1 MKKLVLGIALLGA
14 LTIISCSNDD
24 DTVITQ
30 PETVNLRVTI
40 ENVLTPSAYFSGGLA
55 AVPLG
60 ETEPGPIFPGGAYE
74 FSFDAGPNVLPGDG
88 GTRVNFLTMF
98 VQSNDLFLSPDGE
111 GIALF
116 DAMGNPNSGDVTNQ
130 VKLWDAGTEV
140 NEITGSANQKPQQA
154 PDAADQGVDE
164 NGVVT
169 EIVGNTDGINV
180 LPDVDEVA
188 QVTLTHNGGTNF
200 TLRIENVSTMTT
212 IATPAQGAGT
222 TAGVPMSPV
231 VYTIHTSSNPFFV
244 TGEAASTGVEDIA
257 EDGFAMVENMRVMQN
272 SGLIIP
278 ISPGVWA
285 VHDQGVNPLFTSGQ
299 ADNGEGLEGI
309 AEDGTPGDL
318 ATALSTKTGVSSN
331 ALFNTPVGASAPGPV
346 GPGASYSFDITATQG
361 DYLSFATM
369 QIQSNDWIYTFSQG
383 GISLFNGDTPVTGD
397 VTSSVKLYDVGT
409 EADEF
414 PGAGLNQ
421 VIRQSALNTGPA
433 DSNTMVREVSPFPA
447 NVPPVQNVVRVTITQ
462 L

>member
-1 MKKLVLGIALLGA
+1 MKKLIFGLALLC
-14 LTIISCSNDD
+14 LITVSCSNDD
-24 DTVITQ
+24 DGTIINQ
-30 PETVNLRVTI
+30 PESVNLKVTI
-40 ENVLTPSAYFSGGLA
+40 ENVLTPSTYFSGGLA
-55 AVPLG
+55 ATPIG
-60 ETEPGPIFPGGAYE
+60 ETTPGPIFPGGAYE

-140 NEITGSANQKPQQA
+140 NEVTGSANQKPQQA
-154 PDAADQGVDE
+154 ADASDQGVDE

-169 EIVGNTDGINV
+169 EITGNTDGVNV

-200 TLRIENVSTMTT
+200 TLRIENISTMTT
-212 IATPAQGAGT
+212 IATPAQGSGT
-222 TAGVPMSPV
+222 TAAVPMSPA
-231 VYTIHTSSNPFFV
+231 VYTIHTSPNPFFE
-244 TGEAASTGVEDIA
+244 TGEAASEGVEDIA
-257 EDGFAMVENMRVMQN
+257 EDGFAMVENMRVLDN

-285 VHDQGVNPLFTSGQ
+285 VHDQGINPLFTSGQ
-299 ADNGEGLEGI
+299 PDNGEGLEGI
-309 AEDGTPGDL
+309 AEDGTPSNL
-318 ATALSTKTGVSSN
+318 AVVLSTKMGVSSS
-331 ALFNTPVGASAPGPV
+331 ALFNTPVGTSTPGAV
-346 GPGASYSFDITATQG
+346 GPGDSYSFDITAKQG

-369 QIQSNDWIYTFSQG
+369 SIQSNDWIYTFSQG
-383 GISLFNGDTPVTGD
+383 GISLFNGANPVTGD
-397 VTSSVKLYDVGT
+397 VTSNVKLYDVGT
-409 EADEF
+409 EVDEF

-421 VIRQSALNTGPA
+421 VIRQSALNTGPV
-433 DSNTMVREVSPFPA
+433 DPNTQVREVNPFPA
-447 NVPPVQNVVRVTITQ
+447 NVPLVQNVVRVTISQ